1 MRIVIQ
7 TKFNDPELKGDCF
20 NSFECN
26 VEKECVIDRVRRVIS
41 SLISL
46 NAPNV
51 EDDIVSTMEQKMTF
65 ENHFINNEYRI
76 IFVGRFANNNLSL
89 VVKELKS

>member
-7 TKFNDPELKGDCF
+7 TKFNDPELIGDCF

-26 VEKECVIDRVRRVIS
+26 IEKECIVDRVRSVIS

-46 NAPNV
+46 NAPSV
-51 EDDIVSTMEQKMTF
+51 EDDVVSAMEQKMTF
-65 ENHFINNEYRI
+65 DNHFINNEYRI
-76 IFVGRFANNNLSL
+76 IFVGRFANDNLSL
-89 VVKELKS
+89 VVKELRS